1 MSTSSSFIKF
11 ARLVHLYIGVF
22 ISPAV
27 IFFALTGAFQTFQL
41 HLPSKDGH
49 YKPAKYLQVLS
60 QIHRFQTPIPKAKP
74 PVEPATT
81 PAKVQNASA
90 KPKKDAGAGDSESMS
105 LASRDASPPES
116 NHPTLPLKIFFL
128 LVSIS
133 LIVST
138 ISGIYMT
145 YKYRRDR
152 LLVGGILLAG
162 VILPVVFTIY

>member
-41 HLPSKDGH
+41 QLPSKDGH
-49 YKPAKYLQVLS
+49 YKPAKYLQVLA
-60 QIHRFQTPIPKAKP
+60 QIHRNQTPILKAKP
-74 PVEPATT
+74 PVELATT
-81 PAKVQNASA
+81 PAKAQNASA

-105 LASRDASPPES
+105 SRDASPPES